1 MDPLVRKDSRSCEV
15 DGDNSSNSKL
25 VKFEGGMVEQVN
37 SELIRDS
44 EKLASSILES
54 RLCVILAGPLGL
66 FFLAMCSY
74 MLITEVLIN
83 ILLGDELQNYDRN
96 WGYGVILG
104 SILLGF
110 CYNFGR
116 IGLSLHLT
124 ENAVYL
130 RSLSYG
136 FFNERVF
143 GIGGGALQVFE
154 DDGTT
159 TLYFTPSGGEMIRIE
174 SGLDKDRSE
183 VMMKRIEMVIA

>member
-1 MDPLVRKDSRSCEV
+1 MDEDHY
-15 DGDNSSNSKL
+15 SNSKL
-25 VKFEGGMVEQVN
+25 VKFEGGMIEQIN
-37 SELIRDS
+37 SERIRDS

-66 FFLAMCSY
+66 FFLAFGSY
-74 MLITEVLIN
+74 MLITEVLIK
-83 ILLGDELQNYDRN
+83 ILLGGEIQNYKRG

-104 SILLGF
+104 SVLIGF
-110 CYNFGR
+110 CYSFGR

-143 GIGGGALQVFE
+143 GIDGGSLQVFE
-154 DDGTT
+154 DDGTI

-174 SGLDKDRSE
+174 SGLNKDRSE
-183 VMMKRIEMVIA
+183 EMMKRIEAVTVKRK